1 MCILFFKKCQTI
13 FQRSCTVLNSSWSF
27 FKRWGNVKSLGFFR
41 GTTSHQE
48 GEGSGG
54 QSRVQRK
61 QMKMEQGKETLLPL
75 EGVSQLPEEEGVSEV
90 RCRWLYGFVGWNLMV
105 FLPLD

>member
-1 MCILFFKKCQTI
+1 
-13 FQRSCTVLNSSWSF
+13 
-27 FKRWGNVKSLGFFR
+27 
-41 GTTSHQE
+41 
-48 GEGSGG
+48 
-54 QSRVQRK
+54 
-61 QMKMEQGKETLLPL
+61 MKMEQCKETLLPL